1 MHPQASDR
9 SHIRFQVFAIVVGV
23 VLLVVKFAAFRITG
37 SNAILSDALESIIN
51 LAAGSFALFSLII
64 AAKPRDRIHPY
75 GHGKIEFIS
84 AGFEGTLI
92 LLAGGVIIFK
102 SIGTLVSGDIELQSL
117 DTGLYLTAVAGAIN
131 FGLGWGTEWYGN
143 RYRSPAMVASGK
155 HLKSDA
161 YSSIG
166 LVVGLL
172 VVILTGIHSLD
183 SIIAIGF
190 GLLIGWMGLREIR
203 KSLAGI
209 MDEADFELMDEL
221 IAELESN
228 RNANW
233 IDLHN
238 FRVIKFGKVVHVDCH
253 VTMPYYLTVQA
264 AHDEIDL
271 MERTI
276 AAKHP
281 LGLEMF
287 IHSDP
292 CVPTSCRVCTKTDCP
307 VRQHPFEN
315 RVEWRADVVVRNR
328 KH

>member
-1 MHPQASDR
+1 MQQNDNR
-9 SHIRFQVFAIVVGV
+9 HIRFQILAISLGV
-23 VLLVVKFAAFRITG
+23 VLLSIKFAAFHITG

-51 LAAGSFALFSLII
+51 VAAGSFALFSLLL
-64 AAKPRDRIHPY
+64 AAKPRDREHPY

-92 LLAGGVIIFK
+92 LLAGAAIVYK
-102 SIGTLVSGDIELQSL
+102 SVHDLLLPSYQLASL
-117 DTGLYLTAVAGAIN
+117 DLGLYLTAAAGAVN
-131 FGLGWGTEWYGN
+131 YALGWGTERYGN
-143 RYRSPAMVASGK
+143 RYRSPTMVASGK

-161 YSSIG
+161 YSSLGLIIG
-166 LVVGLL
+166 LAVVM
-172 VVILTGIHSLD
+172 LTEVFWLD
-183 SIIAIGF
+183 AVIAIGF
-190 GLLIGWMGLREIR
+190 GIFIGWTGFREIR

-209 MDEADFELMDEL
+209 MDEADFELIDEL
-221 IAELESN
+221 IAELESS

-253 VTMPYYLTVQA
+253 VTMPHYLTVRD
-264 AHDEIDL
+264 AHDEIDR
-271 MERTI
+271 MEQVI

-292 CVPTSCRVCTKTDCP
+292 CVPTSCRICTKTDCP
-307 VRQHPFEN
+307 VRQHPFEK
-315 RVEWRADVVVRNR
+315 RIEWRADVVVKNR